1 MFGDWRIGS
10 LYDIGFLNKR
20 SNAVFLGKSYLII
33 IFLSN
38 LLLLLGG
45 DYGDYGWGSLP
56 QILKALI
63 LGLFGLFIF
72 ACLSKFPIYFRRK
85 NGKF

>member
-1 MFGDWRIGS
+1 MFWGLEDWLFYTI
-10 LYDIGFLNKR
+10 LAFLNKR

-56 QILKALI
+56 QILNGFDFWDWI
-63 LGLFGLFIF
+63 L
-72 ACLSKFPIYFRRK
+72 A
-85 NGKF
+85 